1 MSSSSP
7 ASSSTSAREIR
18 VFLPPSTA
26 SSSTSTSTPTVYPPL
41 PSEDLKP
48 TASELSHAF
57 RSSPL
62 LRPGPDAPLLT
73 RALREKEEA
82 RLGLHSSRAR
92 SYPSIRIR
100 IRFSDR
106 TMIESTFDETDTID
120 SVYSLLHDALDEDAK
135 RKNVVIYTSPP
146 RVEYRKDDKKWK
158 GKSLRELGLIP
169 SAVVNVRWD
178 DAEMNS
184 GAYGA
189 PLRKDLLE
197 KAVPLPVPVQ
207 AVEAKVEGQ
216 AEGAAAA
223 EGKQTKP
230 VPKWLKNIKS
240 DYEERQEPSKRQRL
254 TPPSEQR
261 ASNSNGVHHGESSDM
276 QLD

>member
-7 ASSSTSAREIR
+7 ASSSTPTREIR

-26 SSSTSTSTPTVYPPL
+26 SSTSTSTPTVYPPL
-41 PSEDLKP
+41 PSDDLKP

-73 RALREKEEA
+73 RALREREEA
-82 RLGLHSSRAR
+82 RLGLHSSRNR

-106 TMIESTFDETDTID
+106 TMIESTFDETETID
-120 SVYSLLHDALDEDAK
+120 SVYSLLHDALDEEAK

-158 GKSLRELGLIP
+158 GKTLRELGLIP

-178 DAEMNS
+178 DAGMNA
-184 GAYGA
+184 GTYRA

-197 KAVPLPVPVQ
+197 KAVPLPVPAQ
-207 AVEAKVEGQ
+207 AVEPTSETQ
-216 AEGAAAA
+216 EGAAAA
-223 EGKQTKP
+223 EGKPAKP
-230 VPKWLKNIKS
+230 VPKWLKNIV
-240 DYEERQEPSKRQRL
+240 SKLEIPLSTQ
-254 TPPSEQR
+254 
-261 ASNSNGVHHGESSDM
+261 
-276 QLD
+276 

>member
-7 ASSSTSAREIR
+7 ASSSTPTREIR

-26 SSSTSTSTPTVYPPL
+26 SSSTSTSTPAVYPPL
-41 PSEDLKP
+41 PLDDLKP

-82 RLGLHSSRAR
+82 RLGLHSSRNR

-120 SVYSLLHDALDEDAK
+120 SVYSFLHDALDDEAR

-146 RVEYRKDDKKWK
+146 RVEYRKDDKKCK

-169 SAVVNVRWD
+169 SAVVNLRWD
-178 DAEMNS
+178 EAEMNA
-184 GAYGA
+184 GAYRA

-197 KAVPLPVPVQ
+197 KATPLPVPSQ
-207 AVEAKVEGQ
+207 AVEPKPETQ
-216 AEGAAAA
+216 EGAPAA
-223 EGKQTKP
+223 EAKPAKP

-240 DYEERQEPSKRQRL
+240 DYEERGEPAKRQRL
-254 TPPSEQR
+254 TPPSEQI
-261 ASNSNGVHHGESSDM
+261 ASTSNGVRHGELSDM